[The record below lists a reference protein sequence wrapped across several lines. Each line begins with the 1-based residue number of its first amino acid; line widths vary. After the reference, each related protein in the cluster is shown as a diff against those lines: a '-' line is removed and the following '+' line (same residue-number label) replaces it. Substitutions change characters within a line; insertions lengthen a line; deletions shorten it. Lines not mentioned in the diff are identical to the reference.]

1 MTNPNSPTRARRP
14 LALVQKAAVAIGAVF
29 LLVGILGFVPGITSN
44 FDQLTFAGHHSEA
57 ALLGLFNV
65 SVLHN
70 IVHLLF
76 GVAGVALARSF
87 DGARSY
93 LVGGGVVYLL
103 LFIYG
108 LVIDH
113 DSSANF
119 VPVNDAD
126 NWLHLILAIAM
137 IGLGVALGR
146 SRDRMA
152 VAGHRDSGNPPGFM
166 N

>member
-1 MTNPNSPTRARRP
+1 MAP
-14 LALVQKAAVAIGAVF
+14 VQKAAFAVGAVF

-70 IVHLLF
+70 LVHLLF
-76 GVAGVALARSF
+76 GVAGVALARTF
-87 DGARSY
+87 DGARWY
-93 LVGGGVVYLL
+93 LVGGGIIYLL

-119 VPVNDAD
+119 VPVNHAD
-126 NWLHLILAIAM
+126 NWLHLVLAIAM
-137 IGLGVALGR
+137 VGLGVALGR
-146 SRDRMA
+146 TRDRTA
-152 VAGHRDSGNPPGFM
+152 ASAHRDASNPPGLA
-166 N
+166 